1 MPRIPSAVAR
11 GLGVVFL
18 CAAVLTASAAWAQ
31 DGDEAAARE
40 AVQISIDQVLAI
52 LANDELSLDEKKDQV
67 EAIAID
73 NFDFQVISRL
83 VLARNWKKFD
93 ETQRYDFTE
102 AFKRHLSATYR
113 DTLDNFSDEEIAI
126 TSTRTESNGD
136 ITVRSAIMYEGD
148 DIRVDYRLRKRG
160 ERWLGID
167 VIVEG
172 VSLVQNF
179 RAQAQEIVSSEGPD
193 ALIERLQNRVQEAS

>member
-1 MPRIPSAVAR
+1 M
-11 GLGVVFL
+11 
-18 CAAVLTASAAWAQ
+18 
-31 DGDEAAARE
+31 
-40 AVQISIDQVLAI
+40 
-52 LANDELSLDEKKDQV
+52 
-67 EAIAID
+67 
-73 NFDFQVISRL
+73 
-83 VLARNWKKFD
+83 
-93 ETQRYDFTE
+93 
-102 AFKRHLSATYR
+102 
-113 DTLDNFSDEEIAI
+113 
-126 TSTRTESNGD
+126 
-136 ITVRSAIMYEGD
+136 RSAIIYEGD